1 VTGAAALRCT
11 GVADSGLVEP
21 TAKGVLLWSRA
32 ALVAFVALVTG
43 AVGHVS
49 ADGLLPS
56 PLVLAGV
63 FTLSVPFCAAQLVR
77 PAGMPRLVLLLSAGQ
92 TAVHVVLTL
101 TAGHRGDAVT
111 VTGRRSVEAVLPV
124 QDGRRVGSLLDGY
137 ESATH
142 GGPAVEPALPVGSLL
157 GELAAHAPMMAAH
170 LAAAALVG
178 IWLALGER
186 SLWALLALAER
197 VVVGPVLVAV
207 AWLGMPPLVV
217 TAPRP
222 ADVPRVRPTHP
233 LLAPTLSRRGPP
245 ALLAA

>member
-1 VTGAAALRCT
+1 VT
-11 GVADSGLVEP
+11 VEP
-21 TAKGVLLWSRA
+21 TAKGALLWSRA
-32 ALVAFVALVTG
+32 ALVAFVALVAG

-56 PLVLAGV
+56 PWVLAGV
-63 FTLSVPFCAAQLVR
+63 FAMSLPFCAAQLVR
-77 PAGMPRLVLLLSAGQ
+77 PAGMPRLVLLLVGGQ
-92 TAVHVVLTL
+92 TAVHVLLTL

-111 VTGRRSVEAVLPV
+111 VTGHRDVQPVLPV

-137 ESATH
+137 QSATH
-142 GGPAVEPALPVGSLL
+142 GGPAVEPALPVGSVL
-157 GELAAHAPMMAAH
+157 GEVASHAPMMAAH
-170 LAAAALVG
+170 LAAAALLG

-207 AWLGMPPLVV
+207 AWLGLPPLVV
-217 TAPRP
+217 AVPRP
-222 ADVPRVRPTHP
+222 PDVPRVRPARL